1 MTDKL
6 DRFRDLR
13 GKSTSIEERHRAKLL
28 DESIKNPLLP
38 NILSWLAQRLF
49 KQPLEATIEHF
60 YLLDAS
66 LIGSIVIQIDLL
78 ESNSELSKVASER
91 GTGTKHLQDCLEE
104 IIGDLL
110 AVPGALEYD
119 AAKLQQILN
128 EVASPYPELT
138 SMIEIGSAAVM
149 HRIAKDI
156 DARSAEEKP

>member
-13 GKSTSIEERHRAKLL
+13 GKSTSIEERHRAKML

-78 ESNSELSKVASER
+78 ESDSELSKVASER
-91 GTGTKHLQDCLEE
+91 GTGTKHL
-104 IIGDLL
+104 
-110 AVPGALEYD
+110 
-119 AAKLQQILN
+119 
-128 EVASPYPELT
+128 
-138 SMIEIGSAAVM
+138 
-149 HRIAKDI
+149 
-156 DARSAEEKP
+156 